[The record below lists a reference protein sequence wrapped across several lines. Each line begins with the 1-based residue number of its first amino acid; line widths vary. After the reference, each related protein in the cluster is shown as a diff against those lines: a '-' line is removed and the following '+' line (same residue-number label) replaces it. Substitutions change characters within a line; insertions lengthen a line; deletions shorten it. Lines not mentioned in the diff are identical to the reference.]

1 MSSGAPRRR
10 YWETTDRMADRVL
23 RLGVIGLSR
32 GFDLTRP
39 TLLAD
44 PRVQVVGAADLRP
57 DARAAFEAE
66 FGAPAFADADELL
79 RLANVEAVYIATP
92 HQTHLDLTLAAANA
106 GKHVLVE
113 KPMALGLADCRAM
126 TEAARVADVCLLVGP
141 SHGFDPPV
149 ACAAGLIA
157 SGELGRPR
165 MVTATTFTDFLY
177 RPRRSEE
184 LDTAQG
190 GGVVFSQAAHQV
202 DVVRR
207 LVGARVASVRATTGL
222 WDPARP
228 TEGAYQALLTFED
241 GASAALTYSGYGRYD
256 TDALMGWVGET
267 GGAKDPEA
275 YAVARRRLTAAS
287 EAGLK
292 DARAYG
298 AGAAPPPAPIGH
310 EHFGF
315 VLVACERGDLRL
327 TATGVEVYGPDAR
340 HTIDV
345 PSGAATRHGVIDEL
359 WSAAV
364 EDVPPIHDGAWGTE
378 NLAVCLA
385 ILRSAAEGREIAIS
399 EIEDT

>member
-1 MSSGAPRRR
+1 
-10 YWETTDRMADRVL
+10 MADRVL

-44 PRVQVVGAADLRP
+44 PRVRVVGAADPRP
-57 DARAAFEAE
+57 EARAAFQAE
-66 FGAPAFADADELL
+66 FAAPAYEFAEQLCADPD
-79 RLANVEAVYIATP
+79 VEVVYIASP
-92 HQTHLDLTLAAANA
+92 HETHADLARLAAEG
-106 GKHVLVE
+106 GKHILVE
-113 KPMALGLADCRAM
+113 KPMALRLAECRAM
-126 TEAARVADVCLLVGP
+126 TQAARKAKVRLLVGP

-149 ACAAGLIA
+149 AAAADLIA
-157 SGELGRPR
+157 SGEFGRPR
-165 MVTATTFTDFLY
+165 MITATTFTDFLY
-177 RPRRSEE
+177 RPRRAAE

-207 LVGARVASVRATTGL
+207 LAGAPVRSVRATTGC

-228 TEGAYQALLTFED
+228 TEGAYQAFLTFEG

-267 GGAKDPEA
+267 GGAKDSDA
-275 YAVARRRLTAAS
+275 YAVARRRLAGAP
-287 EAGLK
+287 EAQLK
-292 DARAYG
+292 AARAYG
-298 AGAAPPPAPIGH
+298 AGAAQPVRPVGH

-327 TATGVEVYGPDAR
+327 TATGVEAFGLQER
-340 HTIDV
+340 RTFEV
-345 PSGAATRHGVIDEL
+345 PLDAATRHGVIDEL
-359 WSAAV
+359 WAALV
-364 EDVPPIHDGAWGTE
+364 DGRPPIHDGPWGTE

-385 ILRSAAEGREIAIS
+385 ILRSAAEGREVAIS
-399 EIEDT
+399 EIEDTL

>member
-1 MSSGAPRRR
+1 
-10 YWETTDRMADRVL
+10 MADRVL

-44 PRVQVVGAADLRP
+44 PRVQVVAAADPRP
-57 DARAAFEAE
+57 EARAAFEAE
-66 FGAPAFADADELL
+66 FGGPAFPDAGELV
-79 RLANVEAVYIATP
+79 RRRDVEVVYIATP
-92 HQTHLDLTLAAANA
+92 HQTHLDLTLAAAKA
-106 GKHVLVE
+106 GKHILVE
-113 KPMALGLADCRAM
+113 KPMALRLADCRAM
-126 TEAARVADVCLLVGP
+126 TAAAHAAGVSLLVGP

-149 ACAAGLIA
+149 AQAARLIA

-177 RPRRSEE
+177 RPRRPEE
-184 LDTAQG
+184 LDTPQG
-190 GGVVFSQAAHQV
+190 GGVVYSQAAHQV

-207 LVGARVASVRATTGL
+207 LVGAPVATVRATTGA
-222 WDPARP
+222 WDPNRS
-228 TEGAYQALLTFED
+228 TEGAYQAFLTFEGD
-241 GASAALTYSGYGRYD
+241 ASAALTYSGYGRFD

-275 YAVARRRLTAAS
+275 YAVARRRLAGAPES
-287 EAGLK
+287 ELK
-292 DARAYG
+292 AARAYG
-298 AGAAPPPAPIGH
+298 AGVAAPSMLVGH

-340 HTIDV
+340 RTDAT
-345 PSGAATRHGVIDEL
+345 PLRPATRHGVIDEL
-359 WSAAV
+359 WAAV
-364 EDVPPIHDGAWGTE
+364 VDGRPPIHDGAWGTE

-385 ILRSAAEGREIAIS
+385 ILRSAAERREVAIS

>member
-1 MSSGAPRRR
+1 
-10 YWETTDRMADRVL
+10 MADRVL

-39 TLLAD
+39 TLAADARVQLVAAAD
-44 PRVQVVGAADLRP
+44 PRDE
-57 DARAAFEAE
+57 ARAAFQAE
-66 FGAPAFADADELL
+66 FGAPAFETASELL
-79 RLANVEAVYIATP
+79 ADPRVEAVYIAAP
-92 HQTHLDLTLAAANA
+92 HQAHVALAIQAARA
-106 GKHVLVE
+106 GKHILVE
-113 KPMALGLADCRAM
+113 KPMALALADCRRM
-126 TEAARVADVCLLVGP
+126 TEAAKAAGVQLLVGP

-149 ACAAGLIA
+149 AWAADFIA
-157 SGELGRPR
+157 SGAFGRPR

-177 RPRRSEE
+177 RPRRAEE

-207 LVGARVASVRATTGL
+207 LIGAPVRSVRAVTGA

-228 TEGAYQALLTFED
+228 TEGAYQALLTFKG

-275 YAVARRRLTAAS
+275 YAVARRRLETTS
-287 EAGLK
+287 EDELK
-292 DARAYG
+292 AARAYG
-298 AGAAPPPAPIGH
+298 AGAAPPAPPIGH

-315 VLVACERGDLRL
+315 VLVACEGGDLRL
-327 TATGVEVYGPDAR
+327 TATGVEVHGPQVR
-340 HTIDV
+340 RTVHL
-345 PSGAATRHGVIDEL
+345 PMGAATRHGVIDEL
-359 WSAAV
+359 WGAIVAGR
-364 EDVPPIHDGAWGTE
+364 PPIHDGAWGTE

-385 ILRSAAEGREIAIS
+385 ILRSAAEGREVAIT
-399 EIEDT
+399 EIEDNR